1 MKVEHGD
8 TIYLYSLE
16 KSRGWIVRVERGRF
30 STDLGTIDLSK
41 LVGVKYGS
49 IVKTNKGK
57 PLLVTRP
64 GPTEYIMRARRPT
77 QIIYPKDIGYI
88 IHTLGIRHDSKVLEV
103 GTGSGGLTTGI
114 AWIMSRDGE
123 ITTYERRDD
132 FRETAKK
139 NLENIRYECSIRFR
153 GEFPDDSLEE
163 EYYDAAFIDIDTP
176 WDAIPH
182 VHRALKGYGRIGI
195 LLPTYSQLEKI
206 HDPFKKHFA
215 HIETVE
221 IFLRNIRLSKGKI
234 RPEFRMIGYTAV
246 LVIGIKK
253 EVEELTT

>member
-1 MKVEHGD
+1 MKVGLGD
-8 TIYLYSLE
+8 TIYLYSPE
-16 KSRGWIVRVERGRF
+16 KSRGWIVRVENERF

-41 LVGVKYGS
+41 LVGIEYGS
-49 IVKTNKGK
+49 IVKTNKGR
-57 PLLVTRP
+57 PLLVARP
-64 GPTEYIMRARRPT
+64 GPREYIMRARRPT

-88 IHTLGIRHDSKVLEV
+88 IHVLGIRHNSRVLEV

-114 AWIMSRDGE
+114 AWIMSSDGE
-123 ITTYERRDD
+123 ITTYEKRDD
-132 FRETAKK
+132 FREAAKK
-139 NLENIRYECSIRFR
+139 NLERIGYECRIRFR
-153 GEFPDDSLEE
+153 GEFPDNALERD
-163 EYYDAAFIDIDTP
+163 YYDAAFIDIDTP
-176 WDAIPH
+176 WTAIPH

-206 HDPFKKHFA
+206 HDAFKKHFA

-221 IFLRNIRLSKGKI
+221 IFLRNLRFSKGKI